1 MDQDNTI
8 ADCGARS
15 FGQRKICA
23 PSIGSFRKSGAEDI
37 HDLAAAMA
45 ATRQEMSGVQADI
58 REIKQSVSKLTARP
72 GIWSGTS
79 WLRRPSA
86 QRQQELWRQF
96 WPRML

>member
-8 ADCGARS
+8 AVQALDSA
-15 FGQRKICA
+15 
-23 PSIGSFRKSGAEDI
+23 KSAHHRLDRLENEVKDI

-72 GIWSGTS
+72 GIWWDKLAAAAIGAVATG
-79 WLRRPSA
+79 LVTAILA
-86 QRQQELWRQF
+86 QIL
-96 WPRML
+96 